1 LSPKPAATGGGED
14 DAVAWSIVGSVD
26 LVTSRTFRSERLK
39 VITMTEPELAP
50 YLRPTAC
57 VESDAPAVQAFVR
70 RVTVD
75 TTTATE
81 RAVRLFYAVR
91 DEIRYDP
98 YGVILTHDG
107 LRATAVLERGA
118 GFCIAKAVVLAAG
131 ARAAGIPARLG
142 FADVRN
148 HLTTERL
155 RSQMGTDVF
164 VFHGFTELHLDGR
177 WVKATPTFNQSLCD
191 RFGVKPLEFDGH
203 ADSLLHPFD
212 TAGQRH
218 MEYLRD
224 RGTHADVPIDEIR
237 AVFAEHY
244 PGLVAAHTVQGD
256 FEGEAAAEGDAP
268 DRP

>member
-1 LSPKPAATGGGED
+1 
-14 DAVAWSIVGSVD
+14 
-26 LVTSRTFRSERLK
+26 
-39 VITMTEPELAP
+39 MTEHELAP

-57 VESDAPAVQAFVR
+57 VESDAPAVQAFAA
-70 RVTVD
+70 RVTAG
-75 TTTATE
+75 TTTVTE

-98 YGVILTHDG
+98 YGIVLTRDG

-131 ARAAGIPARLG
+131 ARACGIPARLG

-148 HLTTERL
+148 HLTTEHL

-164 VFHGFTELHLDGR
+164 AFHGFTELHLDGR

-191 RFGVKPLEFDGH
+191 RLGVKPLEFDGH
-203 ADSLLHPFD
+203 TDSLLHPFD
-212 TAGQRH
+212 TTGQRH

-224 RGTHADVPIDEIR
+224 RGTHIDVPIDEMC

-244 PGLVAAHTVQGD
+244 PGLVADHTTQGD
-256 FEGEAAAEGDAP
+256 FEAEATA
-268 DRP
+268 DRDVATRR